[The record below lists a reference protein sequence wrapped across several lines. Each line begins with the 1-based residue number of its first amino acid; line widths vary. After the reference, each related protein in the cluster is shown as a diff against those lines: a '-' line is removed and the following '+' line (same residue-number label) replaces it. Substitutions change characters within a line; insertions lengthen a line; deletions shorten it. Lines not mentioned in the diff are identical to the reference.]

1 MASRPSRWDA
11 MERNHTMPEYEVVL
25 YYTGFL
31 LRTVQA
37 DNEQSAIL
45 KAREELNAPCNRG
58 AFVQRFEPIIET
70 LVPCYIGD
78 SARLK
83 TRE

>member
-1 MASRPSRWDA
+1 MKRTHA
-11 MERNHTMPEYEVVL
+11 MPEYEVVL

-58 AFVQRFEPIIET
+58 TFVQRFEPIIET
-70 LVPCYIGD
+70 LVPSYIGD
-78 SARLK
+78 LARLI

>member
-1 MASRPSRWDA
+1 MASRPYQWDA
-11 MERNHTMPEYEVVL
+11 IEMTHAMPEYDVVL

-45 KAREELNAPCNRG
+45 KAREELNAPCNR
-58 AFVQRFEPIIET
+58 ATFVQRFEPIIET
-70 LVPCYIGD
+70 LVPCYTGD
-78 SARLK
+78 RSRLI